1 MNNAE
6 LKIQISDE
14 FNASFEAYLKETA
27 RKVIQEV
34 MNNPIERKQYL
45 NKSEACSFI
54 GISRASLEKL
64 IHKGLPIV
72 MIESRVLISKEEIRN
87 FLKEIQQ

>member
-1 MNNAE
+1 MTNAKLE
-6 LKIQISDE
+6 IQISEE

-34 MNNPIERKQYL
+34 LNNPIERKQYL

-54 GISRASLEKL
+54 GISRSSLEKL
-64 IHKGLPIV
+64 IQKGLKIV
-72 MIESRVLISKEEIRN
+72 MIESRVLISKEEIHN
-87 FLKEIQQ
+87 FLQEIQQ

>member
-27 RKVIQEV
+27 RNVIQEV
-34 MNNPIERKQYL
+34 MNNPIERKEYL
-45 NKSEACSFI
+45 NKSEACSFL

-72 MIESRVLISKEEIRN
+72 MIESRVLISKESI
-87 FLKEIQQ
+87 KEFMRSIEQ